1 MVRSLPNKFDIF
13 PISES
18 VDVAIND
25 GEDIIA
31 LVEFNDR
38 ILQFKDKTLYII
50 NVGQDIEF

>member
-38 ILQFKDKTLYII
+38 ILQFKDKTL
-50 NVGQDIEF
+50 